1 MISHLFL
8 ILVFRF
14 FFLHYRLK
22 VKVKVA
28 QLCPTLCHP
37 MDYIAHRILQ
47 ARILDWG
54 AFSFS
59 RGYFQSRNQT
69 GVSCI
74 SDFFFFFTSWATR
87 EAHLII
93 QTKSYKISHTCKLT
107 CACVSEKE
115 GTERKLIFRETNKI
129 FYTDPSCL
137 PKSVK
142 SSFYRRNYQNYLKLL
157 EKEVGQVLHIFPQT
171 VSAYQNKCVRGIL
184 MSIKTIYYHKPFR
197 SIKLDFSLVA
207 SSS

>member
-1 MISHLFL
+1 MSDSLPPHGLYSPQNSPGQNTGLGSLFL
-8 ILVFRF
+8 LQGIFPIQESNRGLLHFRF
-14 FFLHYRLK
+14 FF
-22 VKVKVA
+22 
-28 QLCPTLCHP
+28 
-37 MDYIAHRILQ
+37 
-47 ARILDWG
+47 
-54 AFSFS
+54 
-59 RGYFQSRNQT
+59 
-69 GVSCI
+69 
-74 SDFFFFFTSWATR
+74 FFFFFTSWATR